1 MTEWQAHL
9 EGALARLTLE
19 MDVQVGLTEELTD
32 RVASLEECAS
42 VSSTTKGDGAKAKT
56 NREARTASLR
66 KEIRNAVDADSPADP
81 SKASGTAGG
90 EVDATQDEL
99 PF

>member
-1 MTEWQAHL
+1 MTTEWQAHL

-19 MDVQVGLTEELTD
+19 MDVQVGLTEELVD
-32 RVASLEECAS
+32 RVASLEECAK
-42 VSSTTKGDGAKAKT
+42 VTRTTKGDGAKAKT

-66 KEIRNAVDADSPADP
+66 KEIRSAVEADCSADS
-81 SKASGTAGG
+81 SKASGSGVVDG
-90 EVDATQDEL
+90 EPDEL